1 MNNDETAVPTGMALT
16 HLNPI
21 FRERPDEYL
30 DVLRSREPVHQDRT
44 FDRLV
49 LTRAADVDAV
59 MNDRNLASDP
69 RKSRP
74 GSFSRVQLSVD
85 ETFRPLILH
94 MDDPDHKRLRD
105 LVVKSFNRSAVD
117 AMRPR
122 ITEVA
127 CGLLDDIDDPSCFDA
142 MDTYARPL
150 PTIAIALMLGVDT
163 ARCHD
168 FERWSDGK
176 IQMFNPRRTPEQE
189 AILTFCDAALTG
201 YFTEVIQRRRKERQA
216 DLISRLI
223 DAEEAGEQLD
233 EAEIIGICN
242 ALLIAG
248 NVTTTDLIGNA
259 VLALLQHPSELR
271 KLLAEPHLVSNAV
284 EEALRYDAPV
294 MHGTR
299 IAPGAMQIGGCPVAA
314 GQTINA
320 MLYAANR
327 DPEAHPDPKRFDIE
341 RRDKRHNSF
350 GRRRPFLS
358 WRAVGPGR
366 GTDRSFDAVQAVP
379 QSAPE
384 NRPGLRAPD
393 DLELQRARSALG
405 ACGPVVR
412 RSELRLFVPRI
423 AIVPDGNAGTKERI
437 YEQALGSCCGRHR
450 RGGPRRAGEA

>member
-1 MNNDETAVPTGMALT
+1 MNNDKTAVPTGMALT
-16 HLNPI
+16 HLNPV

-30 DVLRSREPVHQDRT
+30 DLLRSREPVHQDRT

-127 CGLLDDIDDPSCFDA
+127 CGLLDDIDDPSCFDV

-168 FERWSDGK
+168 FKRWSDGK
-176 IQMFNPRRTPEQE
+176 IQMFNPRRTPEQD

-271 KLLAEPHLVSNAV
+271 KLLAEPHLVSNVV
-284 EEALRYDAPV
+284 EEVLRYDSPV

-299 IAPGAMQIGGCPVAA
+299 IATGAMQIGGCPVAA

-350 GRRRPFLS
+350 GGGAHFCLGAPLARAEAQIALS
-358 WRAVGPGR
+358 MLFKRFPNLR
-366 GTDRSFDAVQAVP
+366 LRTDRALERRMTLNF
-379 QSAPE
+379 
-384 NRPGLRAPD
+384 NGLEALWVRAD
-393 DLELQRARSALG
+393 Q
-405 ACGPVVR
+405 
-412 RSELRLFVPRI
+412 
-423 AIVPDGNAGTKERI
+423 
-437 YEQALGSCCGRHR
+437 
-450 RGGPRRAGEA
+450 